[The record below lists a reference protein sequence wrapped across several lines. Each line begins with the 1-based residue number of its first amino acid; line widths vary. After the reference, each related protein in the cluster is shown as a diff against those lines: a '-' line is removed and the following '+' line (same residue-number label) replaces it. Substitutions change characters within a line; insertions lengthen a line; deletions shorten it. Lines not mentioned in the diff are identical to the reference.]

1 MKIVS
6 LATLICCFGLI
17 SETKGQ
23 KEYPPHID
31 GAKEV
36 TYKTVDTT
44 KLNLWI
50 FNPEKHK
57 STDTAPAIVFFFGG
71 GWSAGSPTQ
80 FVKHC
85 EYLSARGMVAI
96 VADYRVK
103 RRHGVPAK
111 DCVSDAKSAIRWVR
125 ENASEFG
132 IDSNRIAAGGGSA
145 GGHLAAAC
153 ATLPRFDDE
162 NENKSISSKPNALVL
177 FNPAL
182 VLAPIDGGEKLSN
195 EKLAGLEKR
204 MGTKPENM
212 SPYHNVVGK
221 LPPTIIFHGTG
232 DKTVPFMSV
241 ELFTNRMHDFDNKCT
256 LVAYQGEP
264 HGFFN
269 YGNKSNAVFVDT
281 VHKMDEFL
289 VSLGYLIAP
298 PETVVSAN

>member
-17 SETKGQ
+17 SEAKGQ

-103 RRHGVPAK
+103 SRHGVPAK

-162 NENKSISSKPNALVL
+162 NENQSISSKPNALVL

-232 DKTVPFMSV
+232 DNTVPFMSV
-241 ELFTNRMHDFDNKCT
+241 ELFTKRMHDFDNKCT

-289 VSLGYLIAP
+289 VSLGYLTAP
-298 PETVVSAN
+298 PETVVSGN

>member
-1 MKIVS
+1 MKTIS
-6 LATLICCFGLI
+6 LVTIICCFSLVF
-17 SETKGQ
+17 EAQGQ
-23 KEYPPHID
+23 REYPPHID
-31 GAKEV
+31 GAEEI
-36 TYKTVDTT
+36 TYKTVDGT

-57 STDTAPAIVFFFGG
+57 LTDSAPAIVFFFGG
-71 GWSAGSPTQ
+71 GWNAGSPTQ

-103 RRHGVPAK
+103 SRHGVTAK
-111 DCVSDAKSAIRWVR
+111 VCVSDAKSAIRWVR

-153 ATLPRFDDE
+153 ATLPKFDDE

-182 VLAPIDGGEKLSN
+182 VLAPIDGGEKISN

-204 MGTKPENM
+204 MGTKPVNM

-241 ELFTNRMHDFDNKCT
+241 EMFTKRMHEFDNKCT
-256 LVAYQGEP
+256 LVGYQGEP

-269 YGNKSNAVFVDT
+269 FGKKSNAVFVDT

-289 VSLGYLIAP
+289 VSLGYLKAP
-298 PETVVSAN
+298 PETVVSKN

>member
-103 RRHGVPAK
+103 SRHGVPAK

-153 ATLPRFDDE
+153 ATLPGFDDE

-232 DKTVPFMSV
+232 DNTVPFMSV
-241 ELFTNRMHDFDNKCT
+241 ELFTKKMHDFDNKCT

-289 VSLGYLIAP
+289 VSLGYLTAP
-298 PETVVSAN
+298 PETLVSAN

>member
-1 MKIVS
+1 MKIIS
-6 LATLICCFGLI
+6 LVTIVCCFGLI
-17 SETKGQ
+17 FQAKGQ
-23 KEYPPHID
+23 REYPPHIN
-31 GAKEV
+31 GAKEI
-36 TYKTVDTT
+36 TYKTVDGT

-50 FNPEKHK
+50 FTPEKHK
-57 STDTAPAIVFFFGG
+57 TTSTAPAIVFFFGG
-71 GWSAGSPTQ
+71 GWNAGSPAQ

-103 RRHGVPAK
+103 SRHGVPAK
-111 DCVSDAKSAIRWVR
+111 VCVTDAKSAIRWVR
-125 ENASEFG
+125 ENASQLG
-132 IDSNRIAAGGGSA
+132 VDSNRIAAGGGSA

-153 ATLPRFDDE
+153 ATLPKFDDE

-182 VLAPIDGGEKLSN
+182 VLAPTDDVKKESN
-195 EKLAGLEKR
+195 EKMAGLEKR

-232 DKTVPFMSV
+232 DKTVPFISV
-241 ELFTNRMHDFDNKCT
+241 ELFTKKMHEFGNKCK
-256 LVAYQGEP
+256 LVAYQGEG

-269 YGNKSNAVFVDT
+269 YGKNSNAVFFDT
-281 VHKMDEFL
+281 VHEMDKFL
-289 VSLGYLIAP
+289 TFLGYLKAP
-298 PETVVSAN
+298 SETVVFTN

>member
-6 LATLICCFGLI
+6 LITLVCCFGLI
-17 SETKGQ
+17 SEAKGQ

-31 GAKEV
+31 GAREV
-36 TYKTVDTT
+36 TYKTVDST

-57 STDTAPAIVFFFGG
+57 STDTAPAILFFFGG
-71 GWSAGSPTQ
+71 GWNAGSPTQ

-103 RRHGVPAK
+103 SRHGVPAK

-125 ENASEFG
+125 ENASELG

-153 ATLPRFDDE
+153 ASLPKFDDE

-182 VLAPIDGGEKLSN
+182 VLAPIDSVEKKSN
-195 EKLAGLEKR
+195 EKLTDLEKR
-204 MGTKPENM
+204 MGTKPVNL

-232 DKTVPFMSV
+232 DKTVPFMSI
-241 ELFTNRMHDFDNKCT
+241 EFFTKKMHDFDNKCI

-269 YGNKSNAVFVDT
+269 YGKKSNAVFVDT
-281 VHKMDEFL
+281 LHKMDEFL